1 MKGADGNIIVSGGPY
16 ADFQLVGVGRDIDDH
31 GDIYCIPIET
41 CYSLNINDDYGDG
54 IFSPGGYR
62 ARLGDTV
69 IADVVGGTKFKTRAI
84 DMARTVRDSFG
95 TPFTGQN
102 CEEVS
107 VDSGCYTLEGL
118 LGEEFLGRI
127 DQEFSYSVIIGET
140 FTQKNMK
147 TNSET
152 LLGVLTS
159 ADGNVALYEGEDYC
173 DGFLGFVELVESSE
187 VDSVQTFFSQ
197 PMNCTLGVEIRVP
210 VCAAA

>member
-1 MKGADGNIIVSGGPY
+1 LKGADGSIIVSGGPY
-16 ADFQLVGVGRDIDDH
+16 ADFQLVGVGRAIDDY

-62 ARLGDTV
+62 ARLGDTM

-102 CEEVS
+102 CEEVQ

-118 LGEEFLGRI
+118 IGEEFLGRI

-159 ADGNVALYEGEDYC
+159 ADGNVAIYEGEDYC
-173 DGFLGFVELVESSE
+173 DNFLGFVELVESSE
-187 VDSVQTFFSQ
+187 VDSVQTFFSH